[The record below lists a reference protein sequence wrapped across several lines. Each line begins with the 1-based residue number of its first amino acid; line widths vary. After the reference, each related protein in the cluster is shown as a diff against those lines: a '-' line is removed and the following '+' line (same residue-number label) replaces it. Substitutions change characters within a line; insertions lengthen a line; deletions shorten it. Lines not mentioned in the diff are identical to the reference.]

1 MHLASHIHVVAS
13 REGDHRMALFLDA
26 LCQKLPEVAEP
37 NNADLQL
44 VMMIHTGW
52 LQFLM
57 DHHLC
62 IHMSKSINVMF
73 GCL

>member
-13 REGDHRMALFLDA
+13 RVGNHRVALFPDA

-44 VMMIHTGW
+44 VVMIHTGC

-57 DHHLC
+57 DHHVC
-62 IHMSKSINVMF
+62 IHMSKSINAIF
-73 GCL
+73 GSS